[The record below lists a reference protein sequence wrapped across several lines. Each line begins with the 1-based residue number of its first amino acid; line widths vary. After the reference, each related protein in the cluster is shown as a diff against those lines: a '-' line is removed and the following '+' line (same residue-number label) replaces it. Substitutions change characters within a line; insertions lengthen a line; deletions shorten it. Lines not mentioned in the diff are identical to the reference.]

1 MQSILLLVQ
10 VIVTLLLVGGALY
23 FANRRLGAYFAS
35 RPHLKFRYQLIQIAG
50 VLLAILFII
59 LLMPF
64 GDVLRGQLLG
74 LYGLI
79 FSATIALSSTTLVGN
94 VMAGLMLKAIGN
106 CRPGNFITV
115 GDYFG
120 RISEMDL
127 LHTEIQ
133 TEERDLT
140 TLPNMYLVTHPVRV
154 MRTSGTLISVEVSL
168 GYDISRKI
176 IEELLIKAATDS
188 GLESPYVQ
196 IRSLGDF
203 SVTYQVS
210 ALLKEVNQLIDK
222 RRELRA
228 RTMDVLHGE
237 GIEIV
242 SPTFMNT
249 RSIEKGRV
257 FISDVA
263 EEADSMAGSRS
274 PDSIVFDKAEKAE
287 SVENLRASLADAESR
302 LRACDEIIAQTQD
315 DKVLKAAQAEKE
327 QLANR
332 IERIGSLIARK
343 EEKISK
349 DDT

>member
-1 MQSILLLVQ
+1 MQNLVPAVQ
-10 VIVTLLLVGGALY
+10 VILTIIVIGAAVY
-23 FANRRLGAYFAS
+23 FANGRLRAHFEK
-35 RPHLKFRYQLIQIAG
+35 RPHQKFRYQLIQIAG
-50 VLLAILFII
+50 VLVTILFII
-59 LLMPF
+59 LLLPL
-64 GDVLRGQLLG
+64 GDELRGQLLR

-79 FSATIALSSTTLVGN
+79 FSATVALSSTTLVGN

-106 CRPGNFITV
+106 LRPGNYVTV

-140 TLPNMYLVTHPVRV
+140 TLPNMYLVTNPVRV
-154 MRTSGTLISVEVSL
+154 MRTSGTLLSVEVSL
-168 GYDISRKI
+168 GYDISRQI
-176 IEELLIKAATDS
+176 IEQILIKAATDAE
-188 GLESPYVQ
+188 LDSPYVQ
-196 IRSLGDF
+196 IRHLGDF

-210 ALLKEVNQLIDK
+210 ALLKDVNRLIEK

-228 RTMDVLHGE
+228 RTMDSLHAE

-249 RSIEKGRV
+249 RAIEKGKQ

-263 EEADSMAGSRS
+263 EESASASDIRS
-274 PDSIVFDKAEKAE
+274 PDSIAFDKAEKAQ
-287 SVENLRASLADAESR
+287 SVSKLRETLAETESR
-302 LRACDEIIAQTQD
+302 LHACNDVLADPPNEQAREAATAEI
-315 DKVLKAAQAEKE
+315 E
-327 QLANR
+327 QLTSR
-332 IERIGSLIARK
+332 IERLSSLIARK

-349 DDT
+349 D